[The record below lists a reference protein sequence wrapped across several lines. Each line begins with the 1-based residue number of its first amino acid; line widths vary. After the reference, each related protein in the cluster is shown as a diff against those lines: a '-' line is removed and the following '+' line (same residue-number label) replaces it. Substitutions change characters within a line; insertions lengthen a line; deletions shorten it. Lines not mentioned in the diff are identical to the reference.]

1 MGRSRKGA
9 TSHAVERADSGDG
22 AIPGEVDI
30 DGSGIERLM
39 SKECLDGEEVGAVFV
54 EVGAEGMS
62 QGVAGQAVRP
72 AEAFLMGKESLV
84 YGIGDDMLVRVSL
97 FREKPSHRLSISFPV
112 IGEDKEGVG
121 GKDGKAVGPVLPMGD
136 VDAHV
141 RAGDIVIAEGTDLA
155 DAETG
160 GVHEGKKRLM
170 LEVRAG
176 MDKKG
181 NLLLGRDKG
190 EEFIKPAHR
199 ELGRVPGLM
208 QDVDGKK
215 AELRN
220 GAVDG
225 AVGKGAGTLKPADV
239 ITEFVPGN
247 ILRGFMEDGIEVI
260 EIRADVGAVTHKS
273 MVGKTAEGDHL
284 PESI

>member
-9 TSHAVERADSGDG
+9 TSHAVEWADSGDG

-30 DGSGIERLM
+30 DGGGIERLM
-39 SKECLDGEEVGAVFV
+39 SKEGLDGEEVSAVFI
-54 EVGAEGMS
+54 EVCAEGMS
-62 QGVAGQAVRP
+62 QGVAGQAVWP
-72 AEAFLMGKESLV
+72 AEAFLMGKEGLV
-84 YGIGDDMLVRVSL
+84 YGIGDDMLVRVTL
-97 FREKPSHRLSISFPV
+97 FREKPSHRLSISLPI
-112 IGEDKEGVG
+112 IGEDKEREG
-121 GKDGKAVGPVLPMGD
+121 GKDSEAVGPVLPMGD

-141 RAGDIVIAEGTDLA
+141 RAGDIVIAEGADLA

-181 NLLLGRDKG
+181 NLLLGRDEG

-208 QDVDGKK
+208 QDVHGKK

-220 GAVDG
+220 DTVDG
-225 AVGKGAGTLKPADV
+225 AVGKGAGSLEQAD
-239 ITEFVPGN
+239 IIAQLVPGD
-247 ILRGFMEDGIEVI
+247 IFWGFEEEGIQVSEV
-260 EIRADVGAVTHKS
+260 RTDVGAVTHKS